1 MLDLNRGELIMEYCG
16 EVLDAKE
23 FKKRSYNYSASGHQ
37 HFYFM
42 ALSQDNVCFMLFFKY
57 NYIYYTVS
65 FT

>member
-42 ALSQDNVCFMLFFKY
+42 ALSQDNVCFNCYCL
-57 NYIYYTVS
+57 
-65 FT
+65 